1 MERVVRQR
9 HEEVF
14 GETNPLEPKCFFGD
28 LGLKGLAKSFAGVY
42 TVVLVTDVETL
53 TYNDLLDITSRRNI
67 RLGFQWAVIAARVTV
82 TGA

>member
-1 MERVVRQR
+1 M
-9 HEEVF
+9 
-14 GETNPLEPKCFFGD
+14 
-28 LGLKGLAKSFAGVY
+28 KGLAKSFAGVY